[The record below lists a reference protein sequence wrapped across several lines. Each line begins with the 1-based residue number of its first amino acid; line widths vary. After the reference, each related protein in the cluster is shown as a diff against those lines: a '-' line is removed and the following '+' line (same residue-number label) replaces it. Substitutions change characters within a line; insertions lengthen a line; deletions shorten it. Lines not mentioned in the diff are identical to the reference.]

1 MLEKKGQND
10 VNIYIPEVASATAEV
25 TIDEVINAV
34 LKYQPHADVELVR
47 KAYELANAAHGG
59 QKRASGEDY
68 IIHPLCV
75 AKILT
80 ELQIDST
87 TITAALLHD
96 VVEDTTYSQAQ
107 MEDIFGTEVAMLID
121 GVTKLGKIK
130 YQSRE
135 EQQSENYRK
144 LFLAMAKDI
153 RVIMIKLAD
162 RLHNMRTLKFVK
174 EEKQKR
180 IAKETIEVYAPLANR
195 LGISNIK
202 WELEDLCLRYL
213 EPEFYYDLVE
223 KVKQKRQERQR
234 FIEDAILQ
242 IHTKLI
248 RSSIKAEISGRAKHF
263 YSIYRKMK
271 RDNKDISE
279 IYDLSAVRVLVHNVK
294 DCYAVLG
301 VIHAMWKPIPGRFKD
316 YIAMPKSNGYQSLHT
331 TVMTRGY
338 PLEIQIRTFAMHK
351 VSEYGVAAHWKYK
364 EAGRS
369 VGAGNDYEK
378 KISWL
383 RQMMNLQH
391 EVNDPTEYLEAL
403 KMDIFSDEV
412 FVFTPNGDV
421 IDLPKG
427 SVPIDFAYRIHTEV
441 GHHCV
446 GAKVNG
452 KIVPLEYKLK
462 NGDQVSIIT
471 NKANNGPSRDWLNI
485 VASSDTRAK
494 IRSWF
499 KKVKR
504 EENVIRGR
512 ELLEKEAKRLGYEP
526 KDLLRD
532 EWLNSVC
539 LRFNINNDEDMLAA
553 VGYGGVAVNGVI
565 AKLIE
570 HHKKAIKAATPPD
583 VSEMLET
590 IKQQHNNSR
599 KNKASHGILVEGES
613 GMLVRLARCCNPIPG
628 DPIVGYITKGRGVS
642 VHRADCPNVLSDDGD
657 TTRVIDVNWDIGLDK
672 DYTVEI
678 EIICND
684 AAGVL
689 TSVLSVPAEMKINVS
704 AVNAKANKGNKTSTI
719 IMSLEVH
726 NAAQVSLVMGKIR
739 RLKDVFS
746 VSRAMASAADNNSN
760 TRHGR

>member
-1 MLEKKGQND
+1 MMEQKGQNN

-25 TIDEVINAV
+25 TIDDVINAV
-34 LKYQPHADVELVR
+34 VKYQTHADVKLIR
-47 KAYELANAAHGG
+47 KAYDLANAAHAG

-80 ELQIDST
+80 ELQIDAT

-96 VVEDTTYSQAQ
+96 VVEDTTYSQSQ
-107 MEDIFGTEVAMLID
+107 MEDIFGPEVAMLID

-130 YQSRE
+130 YQSKV

-234 FIEDAILQ
+234 FIEDSILQ

-248 RSSIKAEISGRAKHF
+248 RSGIKAEISGRAKHF

-279 IYDLSAVRVLVHNVK
+279 IYDLSAVRILVHNVK

-351 VSEYGVAAHWKYK
+351 ISEYGVAAHWKYK
-364 EAGRS
+364 ETGRS

-383 RQMMNLQH
+383 RQMVNLQH
-391 EVNDPTEYLEAL
+391 EVNDPSEYLEAL

-452 KIVPLEYKLK
+452 KIVPLEYKLQ
-462 NGDQVSIIT
+462 NGDQVAIIT

-499 KKVKR
+499 KKEKR
-504 EENVIRGR
+504 EENIIRGR
-512 ELLEKEAKRLGYEP
+512 DMLEKEAKRLGYEP

-539 LRFNINNDEDMLAA
+539 LRFNINNDADMLAA
-553 VGYGGVAVNGVI
+553 IGYGGIAINGVM

-583 VSEMLET
+583 VTQMLEG
-590 IKQQHNNSR
+590 IKQQHRNSK

-628 DPIVGYITKGRGVS
+628 DPIIGYITKGRGVS

-657 TTRVIDVNWDIGLDK
+657 TTRVIDVNWDVGLDK
-672 DYTVEI
+672 TYTVEI
-678 EIICND
+678 EINCND
-684 AAGVL
+684 TTGVL
-689 TSVLSVPAEMKINVS
+689 TSILSVPAEMKINVS
-704 AVNAKANKGNKTSTI
+704 SVNAKANKGNKTSTI
-719 IMSLEVH
+719 IMGLEVN
-726 NAAQVSLVMGKIR
+726 NAAQISMVMAKIR
-739 RLKDVFS
+739 RLKDSYS
-746 VSRAMASAADNNSN
+746 VGRALFAATDNNSN
-760 TRHGR
+760 TKHGR

>member
-1 MLEKKGQND
+1 MTKETNSMG
-10 VNIYIPEVASATAEV
+10 VNIYTPVVASATACV
-25 TIDEVINAV
+25 TIDDVINA
-34 LKYQPHADVELVR
+34 LLEYQPHADVDLVR
-47 KAYELANAAHGG
+47 KAYELAHAAHEG
-59 QKRASGEDY
+59 QKRASGEEY

-80 ELQIDST
+80 ELQIDYI

-107 MEDIFGTEVAMLID
+107 MEDIFGPEVAMLID

-130 YQSRE
+130 YQSKV

-174 EEKQKR
+174 EEKQQR
-180 IAKETIEVYAPLANR
+180 IARETIEVYAPLANR

-213 EPEFYYDLVE
+213 EPEFYYDLVD
-223 KVKQKRQERQR
+223 KVSQKRQERQR

-248 RSSIKAEISGRAKHF
+248 RSGVKADISGRAKHF

-271 RDNKDISE
+271 RDHKDLSE

-364 EAGRS
+364 EAGRR

-383 RQMMNLQH
+383 RQMVNLQH
-391 EVNDPTEYLEAL
+391 DVNDPGEYLEAL

-441 GHHCV
+441 GNHCV

-462 NGDQVSIIT
+462 NGDLVSIIT
-471 NKANNGPSRDWLNI
+471 NKSNNGPSRDWLNI
-485 VASSDTRAK
+485 VAAAETRTK

-504 EENVIRGR
+504 EENVLRGR

-539 LRFNINNDEDMLAA
+539 LRFNINSDEDLLAA
-553 VGYGGVAVNGVI
+553 IGYGGVTVNGVI

-570 HHKKAIKAATPPD
+570 HHKKEIKEATPPD
-583 VSEMLET
+583 VSEMLE
-590 IKQQHNNSR
+590 KFKPNNVR
-599 KNKASHGILVEGES
+599 KSKASHGILVEGEA

-628 DPIVGYITKGRGVS
+628 DPITGYITKGRGVS
-642 VHRADCPNVLSDDGD
+642 VHRADCPNVLADNGD
-657 TTRVIDVNWDIGLDK
+657 TTRVIEVNWDVGLDK
-672 DYTVEI
+672 NYNVEI
-678 EIICND
+678 EISCAD
-684 AAGVL
+684 RPAML
-689 TSVLSVPAEMKINVS
+689 TSILAVPVEMKLNVTS
-704 AVNAKANKGNKTSTI
+704 VNAKTNKNDKTSIVVMGLDVRTA
-719 IMSLEVH
+719 S
-726 NAAQVSLVMGKIR
+726 QVSMIMTKIR
-739 RLKDVFS
+739 RLKDVYS
-746 VSRAMASAADNNSN
+746 VSRAMATTVDNNSN
-760 TRHGR
+760 GR